1 MMRAKRPALAAVGGC
16 FRVIKGRG
24 AEGVPAAAAPPP
36 PAEAPASLPTT
47 MGSFDEE
54 EEDGDCDVVPQD
66 GVTLV
71 MNADSFDTSGF
82 GFAGLEDEG
91 ALCMKAASFDTG

>member
-1 MMRAKRPALAAVGGC
+1 
-16 FRVIKGRG
+16 
-24 AEGVPAAAAPPP
+24 
-36 PAEAPASLPTT
+36 

-54 EEDGDCDVVPQD
+54 EEDGDCDVVPED